1 MISLAVGLFAL
12 LILGVAQAEVAGGRS
27 VEATSAVTQLIQGT
41 LPKGAERDR
50 RFQAFLQD
58 FSASDQGAMTR
69 KRVYDAHVDAL
80 GVSSIVEFL
89 EGRDPHCHGVAHS
102 LGASIGERTDSLA
115 DGMAVC
121 GEACTYACVHGVFK
135 AYFTKNAHSAA
146 PATTAGEQSSS
157 AGERAGNQHANHAAQ
172 GAHEHHDHAQVAPG
186 SELFNRFTAE
196 AVATCRED
204 STVVP
209 GFYRGNCAHAV
220 GHAFASLAP
229 NVKEANEY
237 CSAFPGRE
245 MQYYCETGVF
255 MELEDQLERDLNDDR
270 SSSAQRRA
278 QVIDFCNAN
287 SRSPSACLRFLLTRN
302 RSVADVDE
310 FAVACSKLTGAVQ
323 RRGCFN
329 ALGFFSRTFSVE
341 VPDQLP
347 AICRHGDE
355 ADRQVCIAG
364 VVLAKKGHR
373 HEAALVKNCKTLTD
387 SKLATL
393 CRDQADR
400 SYYQPGNPVMELMLG
415 STP

>member
-1 MISLAVGLFAL
+1 MISLAVCLLAL
-12 LILGVAQAEVAGGRS
+12 LLLSAAQ
-27 VEATSAVTQLIQGT
+27 VEAADGRTDEARAGTQLLDGT
-41 LPKGAERDR
+41 LPEGAERDR
-50 RFQAFLQD
+50 RFREFLQD
-58 FSASDQGAMTR
+58 FDASERGAIPR
-69 KRVYDAHVDAL
+69 KRVYDSHVDAL
-80 GVSSIVEFL
+80 GVRSIVDFL
-89 EGRDPHCHGVAHS
+89 ESQDPHCHGVAHS

-135 AYFTKNAHSAA
+135 TYFTKNAPSEPLAEAGAENSGAA
-146 PATTAGEQSSS
+146 AQS
-157 AGERAGNQHANHAAQ
+157 AGIKHATH
-172 GAHEHHDHAQVAPG
+172 GTHEHHDHAQVAPG
-186 SELFNRFTAE
+186 SELFNRFSAE

-229 NVKEANEY
+229 NVKTANDY

-255 MELEDQLERDLNDDR
+255 MELEDTLERELKADSR
-270 SSSAQRRA
+270 MSSAERRA
-278 QVIDFCNAN
+278 RVIDFCNAN

-310 FAVACSKLTGAVQ
+310 FAAACGKLTRAHE

-341 VPDQLP
+341 VPNQLS
-347 AICRHGDE
+347 AICRHGD
-355 ADRQVCIAG
+355 AVDRQVCIAG
-364 VVLAKKGHR
+364 VVLAKRGHR
-373 HEAALVKNCKTLTD
+373 HEAVLVKNCDTLMD
-387 SKLATL
+387 PKLATL
-393 CRDQADR
+393 CRDQTDR

-415 STP
+415 AAP